1 MHDYEYFIKAV
12 SSNVKK
18 TRMLH
23 NKTVEEVAI
32 DALGHSSA
40 AFYSQAENLKNG
52 KHFNLRHLYMLSRYF
67 ECSIDDFF
75 V

>member
-1 MHDYEYFIKAV
+1 MQDYEYFIKIV

-18 TRMLH
+18 TRMRH

-52 KHFNLRHLYMLSRYF
+52 KHFNLKHLFMLSRYF
-67 ECSIDDFF
+67 DCGVHDFL